1 MPERCSR
8 CGGIVGDP
16 SDCPHCGFRVHE
28 HNLQQQV
35 NMLEDAIAGWQK
47 VSEEQQR
54 ELERPCIPW
63 RHCSEHG
70 DAFEDDETMMVAVPV
85 RDNRT
90 GKSHWEIECVVA
102 RVDDSDDTCTLESL
116 YGDDWGWDWA
126 SVEWWL
132 PMSEVLVTLPCVEVA
147 SAAEAKP

>member
-1 MPERCSR
+1 MLGVLRMPYDLFWAD
-8 CGGIVGDP
+8 DP
-16 SDCPHCGFRVHE
+16 VLR
-28 HNLQQQV
+28 LQHDAV
-35 NMLEDAIAGWQK
+35 RLEAAD
-47 VSEEQQR
+47 
-54 ELERPCIPW
+54 ELDRLTATPCIPW

-102 RVDDSDDTCTLESL
+102 RVDDMTGTCSLESL
-116 YGDDWGWDWA
+116 LHDEWGWDWS

-132 PMSEVLVTLPCVEVA
+132 PMSEVLGTLPAVEA
-147 SAAEAKP
+147 ANAAERQGEG

>member
-1 MPERCSR
+1 MSDNTPKPRIEAAYEVER
-8 CGGIVGDP
+8 
-16 SDCPHCGFRVHE
+16 
-28 HNLQQQV
+28 LT
-35 NMLEDAIAGWQK
+35 AT
-47 VSEEQQR
+47 
-54 ELERPCIPW
+54 PCIPW

-70 DAFEDDETMMVAVPV
+70 DAFEDNETMMVAVPV

-116 YGDDWGWDWA
+116 YGDEWGWDWS

-132 PMSEVLVTLPCVEVA
+132 PLSEVIGTLPCVEAANVA
-147 SAAEAKP
+147 ERANP